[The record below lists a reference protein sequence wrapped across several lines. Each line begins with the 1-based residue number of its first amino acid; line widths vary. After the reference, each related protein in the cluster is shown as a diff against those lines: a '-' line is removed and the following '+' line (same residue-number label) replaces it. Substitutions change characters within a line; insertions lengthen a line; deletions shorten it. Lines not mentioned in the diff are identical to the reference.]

1 MKLHMALGSRHVY
14 QLTCNTE
21 RSGMLG
27 DGSGVSEV
35 GWRAHGN
42 RAHSSSPAS
51 QSIWAVADPVSSCR
65 EGQGI
70 RLG

>member
-35 GWRAHGN
+35 SQRVQGN
-42 RAHSSSPAS
+42 QGS
-51 QSIWAVADPVSSCR
+51 QHISWFPVSWGS
-65 EGQGI
+65 GWIQ
-70 RLG
+70 